1 MVLDTAVVLPN
12 EVSAE
17 IPVEVLSSPSLLF
30 LYYRIEHILGIRS
43 KSEALQNLN
52 EYLEKTCGSTFI
64 EDPASYE
71 RLLTSREQIFIIS
84 KFLTVSETYFFRE
97 GEHFKLLIDL
107 MPQFAELNRPVQ
119 ICSAAV
125 SSGCEAYSIAMLFDY
140 YTRNGHE
147 IDFIIDAFDVNLEAI
162 ETAKKARY
170 TVNTI
175 RDNAADWRYILDSY
189 LIQDNDEYVISPN
202 IQSKVRFFPHNIM
215 RGLEKQYDL
224 IFFRNSLIYFS
235 TKNRLNVIN
244 NLADSL
250 YNNGFLFLGVSE
262 TSSVKHPLLLSC
274 CSSKTFYFK
283 KTNNPSILPLP
294 EWNPK
299 ITPGQKENIKEI
311 TDTKKT
317 LEKTKDNL
325 QTEPLHTK
333 PSQTPKHTRLSIN
346 LNEINGIIKHDE
358 GKQNAE
364 NVLETLNNRDTYSIS
379 GSCLTAAVLYYLHI
393 QHFVIANRILT
404 LLEKSNSGAFTKF
417 LRGEYYFML
426 KQGEEALSSF
436 REAAAKDKLF
446 WPAYYKIVSL
456 SAESNRTSYEYKIKK
471 AIESIE
477 LSRTDNQNGED
488 NYECFM
494 GGFSPDYFLRI
505 LKKKLTLKQEVKNE
519 A

>member
-1 MVLDTAVVLPN
+1 MVLDTAAVLPD

-30 LYYRIEHILGIRS
+30 LYYRIEHILGIRA
-43 KSEALQNLN
+43 KREALQNLN

-97 GEHFKLLIDL
+97 GEHFELLIDL
-107 MPQFAELNRPVQ
+107 MPRFTELNRPIQ

-125 SSGCEAYSIAMLFDY
+125 STGCEAYSIAMLFDY
-140 YTRNGHE
+140 YIRNGLN
-147 IDFIIDAFDVNLEAI
+147 IDFTIDAFDVNIEAI

-175 RDNAADWRYILDSY
+175 RDNAANWRYILDSY
-189 LIQDNDEYVISPN
+189 LIKDNDEYVVSQN

-215 RGLEKQYDL
+215 RGLERQYDL

-250 YNNGFLFLGVSE
+250 FYNGFLFLGVSE
-262 TSSVKHPLLLSC
+262 TPSVKHPLLLSC

-283 KTNNPSILPLP
+283 KINGTSSLPLP
-294 EWNPK
+294 EWNP
-299 ITPGQKENIKEI
+299 INISSQKENNKNII
-311 TDTKKT
+311 NTKKY
-317 LEKTKDNL
+317 LEETKENL
-325 QTEPLHTK
+325 QTDLLNTI
-333 PSQTPKHTRLSIN
+333 PSQTPKNTQLSIS
-346 LNEINGIIKHDE
+346 LSEINGIIKLEE

-364 NVLETLNNRDTYSIS
+364 NVLEMLSKGNTDLFS
-379 GSCLTAAVLYYLHI
+379 GSCLAASVLYYLHI
-393 QHFVIANRILT
+393 QYFDIANRILT

-426 KQGEEALSSF
+426 KQGEEALNF
-436 REAAAKDKLF
+436 FQEAAAKDKFF
-446 WPAYYKIVSL
+446 WPAYYRIVSL

-477 LSRTDNQNGED
+477 LSQTDNQSREN

-505 LKKKLTLKQEVKNE
+505 LKKKLLLKQEVKIE
-519 A
+519 S